1 MKTNA
6 EYPSIRQMAR
16 EGPVGEHSL
25 RLMLKRGELP
35 GFYVGRNYRI
45 DKKAFLNLLSTASAE
60 GRQLV

>member
-1 MKTNA
+1 MKQNTD
-6 EYPSIRQMAR
+6 YPTIREMAR

-45 DKKAFLNLLSTASAE
+45 DKRAFLSQLSAASAE
-60 GRQLV
+60 GRRLV

>member
-6 EYPSIRQMAR
+6 EYPSIREMAR
-16 EGPVGEHSL
+16 EGPIGEHSL

-45 DKKAFLNLLSTASAE
+45 DKKAFLSQLSAVSAE
-60 GRQLV
+60 GGRLV